1 MWWHRFCAAA
11 LLAAAASSLAAC
23 NVQPLYGTTDHGSR
37 LGAVMEGVE
46 IAPIPGRV
54 GQKLRNELI
63 FTTTGGGAPGPRT
76 YKLDIVV
83 KENVVKELVKISGDA
98 TSEVYELNANF
109 KLTDKSGNVVLQGK
123 AVSRAAYQRFQTIF
137 SNVRAQY
144 DAQDR
149 VARTVAD
156 SIRIRIAAYLAQ
168 AA

>member
-1 MWWHRFCAAA
+1 MAAA
-11 LLAAAASSLAAC
+11 LGLTAC
-23 NVQPLYGTTDHGSR
+23 NVQPLYGTTEGGNK

-46 IAPIPGRV
+46 VAPIPGRV

-63 FTTTGGGAPGPRT
+63 FTTTGGGAPGPRA
-76 YKLDIVV
+76 YKLDIAVKESVV
-83 KENVVKELVKISGDA
+83 KEMVKISGDA

-109 KLTDKSGNVVLQGK
+109 KLMDKSGNVLLQGK
-123 AVSRAAYQRFQTIF
+123 ATSRAAYERFQTIF

-149 VARTVAD
+149 VARTVAET
-156 SIRIRIAAYLAQ
+156 IRIRIAAFLAH